1 MPKKE
6 SKTMA
11 NRDHVDRE
19 IYVAL
24 EKHNLEYY
32 TDALM
37 DLLDDYVDWE
47 PSEPTPWVDVDIHR
61 DIKKDNQA

>member
-1 MPKKE
+1 
-6 SKTMA
+6 MA
-11 NRDHVDRE
+11 DRAHVDRE
-19 IYVAL
+19 IYRVL
-24 EKHNLEYY
+24 TKEGIEHY